1 MGVVLSGL
9 RVQFAVLVQLSSD
22 TNASLE
28 RLFQILDCHR
38 SGYIT
43 ESAFISPFAKQ
54 AQLRTQLASTWEK
67 FQALFDVDQ
76 DGRISRED
84 FELGLKSHA
93 LHRPGTA
100 LNAAP
105 LGEQLLQARQP
116 RMNFR
121 WSYIPCSISASY
133 SDVFLFRSSCAS
145 PCPVDLTVVELSA
158 HFLWSFHDIPFCA
171 SPRTSILL

>member
-1 MGVVLSGL
+1 MEGLSLGTISTAL
-9 RVQFAVLVQLSSD
+9 QDVSSSVQQRQHLKQFAVLVQLSSD

-105 LGEQLLQARQP
+105 LGEQLLQLQ
-116 RMNFR
+116 
-121 WSYIPCSISASY
+121 
-133 SDVFLFRSSCAS
+133 
-145 PCPVDLTVVELSA
+145 
-158 HFLWSFHDIPFCA
+158 
-171 SPRTSILL
+171 SILNASVMQLIREVEAAFLQAS